1 MRESQGDGWIGRPLK
16 RREDHRLLTG
26 AGAFVDDMTPPGC
39 LHVALLRSPHAHAR
53 IAHLDVEP
61 ARQAPR
67 TLLVVTGKDVAHLA
81 PMPVARL
88 VPDMRVPPHPILAE
102 SQVHAVGMPV
112 AAVVAEDVYA
122 AYDALD
128 LIAVDYE
135 PLPGLAEPEAAL
147 ASGASAQARAQA
159 TSRPSP
165 STAAKPA
172 TKPAK
177 RTSSPPAPDPRK
189 PAVPAAPVPA
199 VDSGPKVLI
208 NREVFSYDGDG
219 RRDPFVSLLTT
230 SDLKPLLTDLKLVGV
245 AYDPRG
251 QNSVAVLRD
260 ITSRD
265 QYKVRVGQTIGRM
278 RVAAIQPKAV
288 IFTIEEFGYSRQ
300 ELLPIAP
307 PDSSKM
313 RLRQ

>member
-1 MRESQGDGWIGRPLK
+1 MK
-16 RREDHRLLTG
+16 RSIS
-26 AGAFVDDMTPPGC
+26 F
-39 LHVALLRSPHAHAR
+39 AL
-53 IAHLDVEP
+53 V
-61 ARQAPR
+61 
-67 TLLVVTGKDVAHLA
+67 LV
-81 PMPVARL
+81 
-88 VPDMRVPPHPILAE
+88 
-102 SQVHAVGMPV
+102 
-112 AAVVAEDVYA
+112 
-122 AYDALD
+122 
-128 LIAVDYE
+128 
-135 PLPGLAEPEAAL
+135 AAL
-147 ASGASAQARAQA
+147 ASGASGQARAQA
-159 TSRPSP
+159 TARPSP
-165 STAAKPA
+165 NTAAKPA
-172 TKPAK
+172 TKKAS
-177 RTSSPPAPDPRK
+177 RPPAPDPRK
-189 PAVPAAPVPA
+189 PPVPTAPVPA

-208 NREVFSYDGDG
+208 NREVFAYEGDG

-260 ITSRD
+260 ITSKD

-313 RLRQ
+313 RLR

>member
-1 MRESQGDGWIGRPLK
+1 MK
-16 RREDHRLLTG
+16 RSISFALV
-26 AGAFVDDMTPPGC
+26 FV
-39 LHVALLRSPHAHAR
+39 
-53 IAHLDVEP
+53 
-61 ARQAPR
+61 
-67 TLLVVTGKDVAHLA
+67 
-81 PMPVARL
+81 
-88 VPDMRVPPHPILAE
+88 
-102 SQVHAVGMPV
+102 
-112 AAVVAEDVYA
+112 
-122 AYDALD
+122 
-128 LIAVDYE
+128 
-135 PLPGLAEPEAAL
+135 AAL

-159 TSRPSP
+159 TSRPTP

-177 RTSSPPAPDPRK
+177 RASPPPAPDPRK

-260 ITSRD
+260 ITSKE
-265 QYKVRVGQTIGRM
+265 QYKVRVGQTLGRM

>member
-1 MRESQGDGWIGRPLK
+1 MKQSISFALI
-16 RREDHRLLTG
+16 
-26 AGAFVDDMTPPGC
+26 FV
-39 LHVALLRSPHAHAR
+39 S
-53 IAHLDVEP
+53 
-61 ARQAPR
+61 
-67 TLLVVTGKDVAHLA
+67 
-81 PMPVARL
+81 
-88 VPDMRVPPHPILAE
+88 
-102 SQVHAVGMPV
+102 
-112 AAVVAEDVYA
+112 
-122 AYDALD
+122 
-128 LIAVDYE
+128 
-135 PLPGLAEPEAAL
+135 AL

-159 TSRPSP
+159 TSRPNP
-165 STAAKPA
+165 NTAARPASPAKPPA
-172 TKPAK
+172 TPAK
-177 RTSSPPAPDPRK
+177 TATPPLPAPDTT
-189 PAVPAAPVPA
+189 
-199 VDSGPKVLI
+199 PKVLI
-208 NREVFSYDGDG
+208 NREVFQYEGDG

-260 ITSRD
+260 VTSKD

-307 PDSSKM
+307 PDSTKM

>member
-1 MRESQGDGWIGRPLK
+1 MK
-16 RREDHRLLTG
+16 RSIT
-26 AGAFVDDMTPPGC
+26 F
-39 LHVALLRSPHAHAR
+39 AL
-53 IAHLDVEP
+53 VF
-61 ARQAPR
+61 
-67 TLLVVTGKDVAHLA
+67 
-81 PMPVARL
+81 
-88 VPDMRVPPHPILAE
+88 
-102 SQVHAVGMPV
+102 V
-112 AAVVAEDVYA
+112 AAM
-122 AYDALD
+122 
-128 LIAVDYE
+128 
-135 PLPGLAEPEAAL
+135 

-159 TSRPSP
+159 TSKPSP
-165 STAAKPA
+165 NTAAKPVTNRA
-172 TKPAK
+172 SRPA
-177 RTSSPPAPDPRK
+177 APDPKK
-189 PAVPAAPVPA
+189 PAVATAPVPA

-208 NREVFSYDGDG
+208 NREVFAYDGDG

-230 SDLKPLLTDLKLVGV
+230 SDLKPLLSDLKLVGV